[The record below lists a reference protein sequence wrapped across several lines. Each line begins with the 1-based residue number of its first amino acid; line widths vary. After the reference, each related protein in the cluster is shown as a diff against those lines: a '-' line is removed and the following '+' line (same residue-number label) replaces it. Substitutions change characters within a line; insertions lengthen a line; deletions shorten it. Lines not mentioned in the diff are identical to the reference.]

1 MNTHEIAMHIQ
12 THQAP
17 AVLATLIEVEGHSY
31 RKPGAVMLFFEG
43 GTIGSLSPGCLEND
57 LELRTSEIWERG
69 LPEIVEYNMLSPDD
83 LSWGETVGCGGKIK
97 VVLEPVQG
105 VFYELLVQASVR
117 LAAGERLVLFREAA
131 ARGFT
136 YKLQLDTDTSLS
148 QNKQQPKL
156 SHSAKESMAAGR
168 FMAASAELT
177 AFHTCFVPKPRL
189 VIFGGGRDVVPIA
202 ELADRVGF
210 RVAVADW
217 REGSLHNKFPRAE
230 QVICSPTE
238 LVQRLGVA
246 QRDYV
251 LICSHQLGRDRQ
263 FLESVI
269 PLAPLYI
276 GIIGSKARIALLLE
290 GLEAPASLHAPVG
303 LPIGGEGPEEIAVSI
318 IAEII
323 QIRRVG
329 SRELPKGADSIEGSR
344 NIFGSGAEQADGRVQ
359 GFTEI
364 VAGGLT
370 RERRA

>member
-1 MNTHEIAMHIQ
+1 MNTHEIAMHVQ
-12 THQAP
+12 THKVP

-43 GTIGSLSPGCLEND
+43 GMIGSLSPGCLESD
-57 LELRTSEIWERG
+57 LQLRTSEIWERG

-105 VFYELLVQASVR
+105 KLYELLVQASDR
-117 LAAGERLVLFREAA
+117 LAVGECLVLFREASE
-131 ARGFT
+131 RKFT
-136 YKLQLDTDTSLS
+136 YKLELDTDISLS
-148 QNKQQPKL
+148 QSNKHPKL
-156 SHSAKESMAAGR
+156 SHSAKENMAAGR
-168 FMAASAELT
+168 FSATSAELT
-177 AFHTCFVPKPRL
+177 AFYTQFVPKPRL

-202 ELADRVGF
+202 ELADKVGF
-210 RVAVADW
+210 RIVVADW
-217 REGSLHNKFPRAE
+217 REGSLQNEVPRAE
-230 QVICSPTE
+230 RIICSPTE
-238 LVQRLGVA
+238 VVQRLGVA
-246 QRDYV
+246 QRDCV
-251 LICSHQLGRDRQ
+251 LICSHQIGRDRQ

-276 GIIGSKARIALLLE
+276 GVIGSKTRIALLLE
-290 GLEAPASLHAPVG
+290 KLEAPASLHAPVG

-323 QIRRVG
+323 QIRRAG
-329 SRELPKGADSIEGSR
+329 LRELSKGVDSIESSR
-344 NIFGSGAEQADGRVQ
+344 NIFGSRAEQADGRVQ

-364 VAGGLT
+364 IAGGLA

>member
-1 MNTHEIAMHIQ
+1 MNTHDIAMHIQ
-12 THQAP
+12 THKAP

-43 GTIGSLSPGCLEND
+43 GTIGSLSPGCLESD
-57 LELRTSEIWERG
+57 LQLRTSEIWERG

-105 VFYELLVQASVR
+105 ELQELLVLASDR
-117 LAAGERLVLFREAA
+117 LYAGERLVLFREAVG
-131 ARGFT
+131 RGFD
-136 YKLQLDTDTSLS
+136 YKLELDTDISLS
-148 QNKQQPKL
+148 QNKKHPKL
-156 SHSAKESMAAGR
+156 SPLAKESMATGR
-168 FMAASAELT
+168 FMAAQAELT

-202 ELADRVGF
+202 ELANKVGF
-210 RVAVADW
+210 RVVIADW
-217 REGSLHNKFPRAE
+217 REGSLQNEFPHAE
-230 QVICSPTE
+230 RIICSPTE
-238 LVQRLGVA
+238 VVQRLGVA
-246 QRDYV
+246 QEDYV
-251 LICSHQLGRDRQ
+251 LICSHQIGRDKQ

-269 PLAPLYI
+269 PQAPLYI
-276 GIIGSKARIALLLE
+276 GVIGSKARIALLLE
-290 GLEAPASLHAPVG
+290 GLEVPAFLYAPVG

-323 QIRRVG
+323 QIRRAG
-329 SRELPKGADSIEGSR
+329 LRELPKGADRFESSG
-344 NIFGSGAEQADGRVQ
+344 NIFGSRAEQADGRVQ

-364 VAGGLT
+364 VTGGLT

>member
-31 RKPGAVMLFFEG
+31 RKAGAVMLFFEE

-57 LELRTSEIWERG
+57 LQLRTSEIWERG

-83 LSWGETVGCGGKIK
+83 LSWGEVIGCGGKIK

-105 VFYELLVQASVR
+105 QLYKLLVQASDR
-117 LAAGERLVLFREAA
+117 LARGEKLILFREAVEK
-131 ARGFT
+131 GFI
-136 YKLQLDTDTSLS
+136 YKLELDPDIVLPQS
-148 QNKQQPKL
+148 KKHPKL
-156 SHSAKESMAAGR
+156 SHSAKESLAAGR
-168 FMAASAELT
+168 FMAAPAELT
-177 AFHTCFVPKPRL
+177 AFHTSFVPKPRL

-202 ELADRVGF
+202 KLADRVGF

-230 QVICSPTE
+230 QVICSPME
-238 LVQRLGVA
+238 VVQRLGVA
-246 QRDYV
+246 REDYV

-276 GIIGSKARIALLLE
+276 GIIGSKARISLLLE
-290 GLEAPASLHAPVG
+290 GFEVPASLHAPVG

>member
-1 MNTHEIAMHIQ
+1 MNTHDIAMHIQ
-12 THQAP
+12 THKAP

-43 GTIGSLSPGCLEND
+43 GTIGSLSPGCLESD
-57 LELRTSEIWERG
+57 LQLRTSEIWERG

-105 VFYELLVQASVR
+105 ELQELLVQASDR
-117 LAAGERLVLFREAA
+117 LSAGERLVLFREAVG
-131 ARGFT
+131 RGFD
-136 YKLQLDTDTSLS
+136 YNLELDTDISLS
-148 QNKQQPKL
+148 QNKKHPKL
-156 SHSAKESMAAGR
+156 SHLAKESMATGR
-168 FMAASAELT
+168 FMAAQAELT

-202 ELADRVGF
+202 ELANRVGF
-210 RVAVADW
+210 RVVIADW
-217 REGSLHNKFPRAE
+217 REGSLQNEFPHAE
-230 QVICSPTE
+230 RIICSPTE
-238 LVQRLGVA
+238 VVQRLGVA
-246 QRDYV
+246 QEDYV
-251 LICSHQLGRDRQ
+251 LICSHQIGRDKQ

-269 PLAPLYI
+269 PQAPLYI
-276 GIIGSKARIALLLE
+276 GVIGSKARIALLLE
-290 GLEAPASLHAPVG
+290 GLEVPAFLYAPVG

-323 QIRRVG
+323 QIRRAG
-329 SRELPKGADSIEGSR
+329 LRELPKGADSFESSR
-344 NIFGSGAEQADGRVQ
+344 NIFGSRAEQADGRVQ

-364 VAGGLT
+364 VTGGLT

>member
-12 THQAP
+12 THKAP

-43 GTIGSLSPGCLEND
+43 GTIGSLSPGCLESD
-57 LELRTSEIWERG
+57 LQLRTSEIWERG

-105 VFYELLVQASVR
+105 KLYELLVQVNDR
-117 LAAGERLVLFREAA
+117 LAAGENLNLFREAA
-131 ARGFT
+131 GRGFT
-136 YKLQLDTDTSLS
+136 YKLERDTDTSLS
-148 QNKQQPKL
+148 QNKKHPKL
-156 SHSAKESMAAGR
+156 SHSAKESMVKGH
-168 FMAASAELT
+168 FMAAPAELT
-177 AFHTCFVPKPRL
+177 AFHTSFVPKPRL
-189 VIFGGGRDVVPIA
+189 VIFGGGRDVVPIV
-202 ELADRVGF
+202 ELADKVGF
-210 RVAVADW
+210 RIVVADW
-217 REGSLHNKFPRAE
+217 REGSLQNDFPRVE
-230 QVICSPTE
+230 RIICSPTE
-238 LVQRLGVA
+238 VVQRLGVA
-246 QRDYV
+246 ERDYV

-323 QIRRVG
+323 QIRRAG
-329 SRELPKGADSIEGSR
+329 LRELPKGVDSIESGR
-344 NIFGSGAEQADGRVQ
+344 NIFGSRAEQADGRVQ

-364 VAGGLT
+364 IAGGLA

>member
-12 THQAP
+12 THKAP
-17 AVLATLIEVEGHSY
+17 AVLATLIEVEGHAY
-31 RKPGAVMLFFEG
+31 RKPGAVMLFFEE
-43 GTIGSLSPGCLEND
+43 GTIGSLSPGCLESD
-57 LELRTSEIWERG
+57 LQLRTSEIWERG

-105 VFYELLVQASVR
+105 KLYELLVQVNDR
-117 LAAGERLVLFREAA
+117 LAAGENLNLFREAA
-131 ARGFT
+131 GRGFT
-136 YKLQLDTDTSLS
+136 YKLERDTDTSLS
-148 QNKQQPKL
+148 QNKKHPKL
-156 SHSAKESMAAGR
+156 SHSAKESMVKGR
-168 FMAASAELT
+168 FMAAPAELT
-177 AFHTCFVPKPRL
+177 AFHTSFVPKPRL
-189 VIFGGGRDVVPIA
+189 VIFGGGRDVVPIV
-202 ELADRVGF
+202 ELADKVGF
-210 RVAVADW
+210 RIVVADW
-217 REGSLHNKFPRAE
+217 REGSLQNDFPRVE
-230 QVICSPTE
+230 RIICSPTE
-238 LVQRLGVA
+238 VVQRLGVA
-246 QRDYV
+246 ERDYV

-323 QIRRVG
+323 QIRRADL
-329 SRELPKGADSIEGSR
+329 RELPKGVDSIESGR
-344 NIFGSGAEQADGRVQ
+344 NIFGSRAEQADGRVQ

-364 VAGGLT
+364 IAGGLA

>member
-1 MNTHEIAMHIQ
+1 MNTHEIAKYIQ
-12 THQAP
+12 THKTP

-43 GTIGSLSPGCLEND
+43 GTIGSLSPGCLESD
-57 LELRTSEIWERG
+57 LQLRTSEIWERG
-69 LPEIVEYNMLSPDD
+69 LPEIVEYNMLSADD

-105 VFYELLVQASVR
+105 KLYELLVQASDR
-117 LAAGERLVLFREAA
+117 LAAGERLVLFREAVE
-131 ARGFT
+131 RGFT
-136 YKLQLDTDTSLS
+136 YKLELDIDTSLS
-148 QNKQQPKL
+148 QHKKHPKL
-156 SHSAKESMAAGR
+156 SHSVKESLMTGC
-168 FMAASAELT
+168 FSTSQAELIT
-177 AFHTCFVPKPRL
+177 FHTCLVPKPRL

-210 RVAVADW
+210 RIVVADW
-217 REGSLHNKFPRAE
+217 REGSLQNDFPRAE
-230 QVICSPTE
+230 RIICSPTE
-238 LVQRLGVA
+238 VVQRLGVA
-246 QRDYV
+246 ERDYV
-251 LICSHQLGRDRQ
+251 LICSHQLGRDKQ

-290 GLEAPASLHAPVG
+290 GLEAPVSLHAPVG

-323 QIRRVG
+323 QIRRAG
-329 SRELPKGADSIEGSR
+329 LRELPKGVDSIESGR
-344 NIFGSGAEQADGRVQ
+344 NIFGSRAEQADGRVQ
-359 GFTEI
+359 GFAEI
-364 VAGGLT
+364 IAGGLA

>member
-12 THQAP
+12 THKAP
-17 AVLATLIEVEGHSY
+17 AVLVTLIEVEGHSY

-43 GTIGSLSPGCLEND
+43 GTIGSLSPGCLESD
-57 LELRTSEIWERG
+57 LQLRTSGIWERG

-105 VFYELLVQASVR
+105 ELYKLLVQASDR
-117 LAAGERLVLFREAA
+117 LARGENLVLFREAVEK
-131 ARGFT
+131 GFA
-136 YKLQLDTDTSLS
+136 YKLEPDTSLS
-148 QNKQQPKL
+148 QNKNRPKL
-156 SHSAKESMAAGR
+156 SPSAKENLATGH
-168 FMAASAELT
+168 FMAAPAELT
-177 AFHTCFVPKPRL
+177 AFDTSFVPKPRL

-202 ELADRVGF
+202 ELADNVGF

-230 QVICSPTE
+230 QVICSPME
-238 LVQRLGVA
+238 VVQRLGIA
-246 QRDYV
+246 QEDYV

-276 GIIGSKARIALLLE
+276 GIIGSKVRISLLLE
-290 GLEAPASLHAPVG
+290 ELEAPASLHAPVG

-323 QIRRVG
+323 QIRRAG
-329 SRELPKGADSIEGSR
+329 SRELPKGVESIEGSR